1 MAATQMPPEMDRPQ
15 LTQLPPP
22 GELPDIVLRLE
33 LREQRRDPASRGR
46 EGLEDPIQMPLWAP
60 RHGDTRYYMLGRG
73 HPGRSTHDMVA
84 DAVDARTIPLQQLEP
99 APLEASDGCISRCHA
114 IVRLYQ
120 EGGSYVADLLDV
132 RNPERTDSNRAT
144 IRPLGNAG
152 RGPPLAPGT

>member
-1 MAATQMPPEMDRPQ
+1 
-15 LTQLPPP
+15 
-22 GELPDIVLRLE
+22 
-33 LREQRRDPASRGR
+33 
-46 EGLEDPIQMPLWAP
+46 
-60 RHGDTRYYMLGRG
+60 
-73 HPGRSTHDMVA
+73 MVA

-152 RGPPLAPGT
+152 RGPPLAPGTCSTRSPCGSSTISLASRRTLLNSTPS

>member
-1 MAATQMPPEMDRPQ
+1 
-15 LTQLPPP
+15 
-22 GELPDIVLRLE
+22 
-33 LREQRRDPASRGR
+33 
-46 EGLEDPIQMPLWAP
+46 
-60 RHGDTRYYMLGRG
+60 MLGRG

-120 EGGSYVADLLDV
+120 KGGSYVADLLDV

-144 IRPLGNAG
+144 VRPLGNAG
-152 RGPPLAPGT
+152 RGPPLATGTWMRLLRHKNPAQTGTGWRSSPARSRMPW

>member
-1 MAATQMPPEMDRPQ
+1 MVVC
-15 LTQLPPP
+15 LPSSKVRS
-22 GELPDIVLRLE
+22 GKIECKTAHARVLINRRAILRTTRLN
-33 LREQRRDPASRGR
+33 
-46 EGLEDPIQMPLWAP
+46 
-60 RHGDTRYYMLGRG
+60 Y
-73 HPGRSTHDMVA
+73 
-84 DAVDARTIPLQQLEP
+84 AVDARTIPLQQLEP